1 MRFMLLQYYAEPAS
15 GAPVMTEWTP
25 DEVRAHIE
33 FQNVL
38 NAELLERG
46 EFVDAQG
53 LTAPDQ
59 CRVVTVDAAGAPVVT
74 DGPYPETKELIA
86 GYRMIDVDSR
96 ERALEIAAKAA
107 AAPGPGGA
115 PIRDRIEVREVLSAP
130 GPEADSDAGLTD
142 WLKENI

>member
-1 MRFMLLQYYAEPAS
+1 MRFMLLQYYAEPDS

-33 FQNVL
+33 FQHVL
-38 NAELLERG
+38 NAELIERG

-53 LTAPDQ
+53 LSGPDQ
-59 CRVVTVDAAGAPVVT
+59 AAVVTVDERGARVVT

-86 GYRMIDVDSR
+86 GYRMIDVASR

-115 PIRDRIEVREVLSAP
+115 PLRDRIEVREVLGAP
-130 GPEADSDAGLTD
+130 GPEAESDAGLQD
-142 WLKENI
+142 WLQDNL

>member
-15 GAPVMTEWTP
+15 GAPLMTEWTP

-33 FQNVL
+33 FQHVL
-38 NAELLERG
+38 NAELIERG
-46 EFVDAQG
+46 EFVEAQA
-53 LTAPDQ
+53 LTGPDQ
-59 CRVVTVDAAGAPVVT
+59 CQVVSVDEAGARVVT

-86 GYRMIDVDSR
+86 GYRMIDVETR

-115 PIRDRIEVREVLSAP
+115 PIRDRIEVREVLGAP
-130 GPEADSDAGLTD
+130 GPEADSDAGMVE